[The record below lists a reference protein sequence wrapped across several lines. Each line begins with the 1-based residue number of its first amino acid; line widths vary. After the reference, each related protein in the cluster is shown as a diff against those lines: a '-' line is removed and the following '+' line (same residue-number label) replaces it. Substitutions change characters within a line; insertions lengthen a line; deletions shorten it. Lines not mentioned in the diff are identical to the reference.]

1 MTRMDDL
8 LKAST
13 HNAATSAGVRAS
25 EVGVTTT
32 ARLRSIRL
40 DRLVPDPDNTRGAI
54 DTTAPDML
62 ELVESM
68 RTSGLVQPIRAA
80 WNAALERWQIVCG
93 HKRHAAATV
102 LGWETIDVVCYPP
115 GTPKADIVRDQLV
128 ENAVRSNPD
137 KLAVAKRLEE
147 FMRLQGCNATELAG
161 RVGMHKS
168 TVSRYLALLEL
179 PPDEQQAVAAGA
191 ENMKAAVVR
200 TPRRRRGRRVD
211 RNLAELAAGT
221 VRLKRGRSW
230 GELLEQLR
238 CHVESDGRADAA

>member
-1 MTRMDDL
+1 MSRMGDL
-8 LKAST
+8 LKT
-13 HNAATSAGVRAS
+13 ATGHTTTAVGVRPS
-25 EVGVTTT
+25 EIGVTNT
-32 ARLRSIRL
+32 ARLRAIRL
-40 DRLVPDPDNTRGAI
+40 DRLVPDPDNTRGPI
-54 DTTAPDML
+54 DTTAPDVL
-62 ELVESM
+62 ELVDSM

-80 WNAALERWQIVCG
+80 WNAAAERWQIVCG

-137 KLAVAKRLEE
+137 KLAVAKRLAE

-179 PPDEQQAVAAGA
+179 PPDEQQAVCTGA
-191 ENMKAAVVR
+191 DTMARAVVR
-200 TPRRRRGRRVD
+200 TPRRRRGRRTD
-211 RNLAELAAGT
+211 RNVAELAAGT
-221 VRLKRGRSW
+221 VRLKRGRTW

-238 CHVESDGRADAA
+238 RHVEGDGRADAA